1 MCYCCFPPAI
11 TALLCLWVRSGFSK
25 ASVAGALTF
34 FPPNPAFYKFERY
47 RPNGEKIPDDEE
59 EDDDEE
65 EQNETKEDDASE
77 NLNNHQGEES
87 PPSSRAQESLSGRT
101 KKLQQQAAQK
111 LQRDERDARDG
122 VIYKIIPDPRIPK
135 VKYDGVI
142 KSIKIYNAKVKSYI
156 ATVIYH
162 NASNTRTLIY
172 SHGNATDI
180 GAMSYVQGILAKNLS
195 INIIMYDYSGYG
207 ESGGIPLEP
216 NTYQDIET
224 VYNYAVTTIANGNP
238 SRIIIYGQS
247 VGSGPSCYLCMNKQV
262 GGLILHSPFMSGMRV
277 LTPSRALACL
287 DIYPNI
293 DRIKHVKVPVMII
306 HGLQDE
312 EVDASHGHALYNAV
326 PAQYRAEPWWVSDRG
341 HNDICEG
348 KGRMTEYVKRLRNYL
363 ASLEDLSDDSQTSLV
378 GQQRGGGIGSF
389 ASC

>member
-47 RPNGEKIPDDEE
+47 DRNGEKIADDEE
-59 EDDDEE
+59 EDDEDDE
-65 EQNETKEDDASE
+65 NESKEDDSNTE
-77 NLNNHQGEES
+77 LNNES
-87 PPSSRAQESLSGRT
+87 EKQESLSART
-101 KKLQQQAAQK
+101 KKLQQKALLK
-111 LQRDERDARDG
+111 FERDEQDARDG
-122 VIYKIIPDPRIPK
+122 VTYKIIPDPRIPK
-135 VKYDGVI
+135 VKYEGMIQSV
-142 KSIKIYNAKVKSYI
+142 KIYNQQAKSYI
-156 ATVIYH
+156 ATVVYH
-162 NASNTRTLIY
+162 SASNERTLIY

-180 GAMSYVQGILAKNLS
+180 GAMSYVQGILAKNLN
-195 INIIMYDYSGYG
+195 INIVMYDYSGYG

-216 NTYQDIET
+216 NTYKDIET
-224 VYNYAVTTIANGNP
+224 VYNFALTKFCGGNP
-238 SRIIIYGQS
+238 RKIIIYGQS
-247 VGSGPSCYLCMNKQV
+247 VGSGPSCYLCALHKV

-293 DRIKHVKVPVMII
+293 DRIKKVQVPVMII

-312 EVDASHGHALYNAV
+312 EVDASHGHALYSAV
-326 PAQYRAEPWWVSDRG
+326 DPQYRAEPWWVSDRG

-363 ASLEDLSDDSQTSLV
+363 ASLEELQHDSTAGQEPAAITS
-378 GQQRGGGIGSF
+378 F
-389 ASC
+389 TSC